1 MGVRATTLPTITL
14 FRGLWESL
22 GYASSLS
29 QQVALWFLPLGVA
42 GPLFLDR
49 ARLGG
54 SLIEWIVIALDAQV
68 SLMVA
73 FEIARRVIHRKDPE
87 GSRPY
92 ATLVAIVIAC
102 LLRGAVIALL
112 ADNAELS
119 SSIELAYRLVGGVTT
134 VASMIIVICLV
145 IRERDVH
152 RELVAALDS
161 RLASLAILSISM
173 QGRLAEINRG
183 IGERVAAKMGPLVE
197 HLDRTLDEA
206 LSGADVTASVEY
218 IGHVIDDVLRPFSH
232 ELVNDRQDPDLLVA
246 DGPPVAGRPKARL
259 GSMQLGGAIFP
270 KICAAMVI
278 LVAVAPAARELSALG
293 CVVFLLGMGLWV
305 LVILGCLRRLVGEMR
320 VPVSV
325 GIVVITV
332 ATAVTLSSGVVIMMS
347 ANLPVPK
354 YVLIPAGIVGALLGS
369 LTSTSHALRE
379 RRRVTEA
386 HLLSAVEELE
396 LSVSKLRQE
405 AWIGR
410 RRASYILH
418 GAMQSSLY
426 AAILRLSSNPRPDEA
441 LIADIRRDISAAMAK
456 FSQAAE
462 PPAAL
467 RDGLAETAD
476 LWSDACDVRW
486 SLSIDAECL
495 VRTSSTGAECVA
507 EIVREGVG
515 NAVRHGGA
523 ASVAVAV
530 DSKVDR
536 VVIVIEDNGRGSE
549 FGGQLGL
556 GSRMLDEMCVS
567 WKRESTDQGTRLTAE
582 LAV

>member
-119 SSIELAYRLVGGVTT
+119 SSIELAYRLVGGVT
-134 VASMIIVICLV
+134 IVICLV

-270 KICAAMVI
+270 KICAAIVI
-278 LVAVAPAARELSALG
+278 LVAPTSPYR
-293 CVVFLLGMGLWV
+293 
-305 LVILGCLRRLVGEMR
+305 
-320 VPVSV
+320 
-325 GIVVITV
+325 
-332 ATAVTLSSGVVIMMS
+332 
-347 ANLPVPK
+347 
-354 YVLIPAGIVGALLGS
+354 
-369 LTSTSHALRE
+369 STS
-379 RRRVTEA
+379 
-386 HLLSAVEELE
+386 
-396 LSVSKLRQE
+396 
-405 AWIGR
+405 
-410 RRASYILH
+410 
-418 GAMQSSLY
+418 
-426 AAILRLSSNPRPDEA
+426 
-441 LIADIRRDISAAMAK
+441 
-456 FSQAAE
+456 
-462 PPAAL
+462 
-467 RDGLAETAD
+467 
-476 LWSDACDVRW
+476 
-486 SLSIDAECL
+486 
-495 VRTSSTGAECVA
+495 
-507 EIVREGVG
+507 
-515 NAVRHGGA
+515 
-523 ASVAVAV
+523 
-530 DSKVDR
+530 
-536 VVIVIEDNGRGSE
+536 
-549 FGGQLGL
+549 
-556 GSRMLDEMCVS
+556 
-567 WKRESTDQGTRLTAE
+567 
-582 LAV
+582 